1 MLAGLHSFLED
12 GKGVTASLPLL
23 GSGGYLHSLAC
34 RWSAASIF
42 KTCCAASSN
51 LSWTSTLLPP
61 ASTYKD
67 SEIIV
72 EPTQII
78 PPSQG
83 QLMCRLNS
91 TCKLHFPLPG
101 NLTYR
106 FWKLGCGLPWPIIIL
121 PLVTKMRSYD
131 CVNYVEF
138 LVFEKNEVVDYL
150 DGPFPSFKTFSDS
163 VSAIVLESRRK

>member
-12 GKGVTASLPLL
+12 GKGVTASLPFL
-23 GSGGYLHSLAC
+23 GFGGYRHSLAC
-34 RWSAASIF
+34 RWSASSIF

-67 SEIIV
+67 SVIIF

-106 FWKLGCGLPWPIIIL
+106 FWKLGCGPPWPIITL
-121 PLVTKMRSYD
+121 PLVTKMRSHD

-138 LVFEKNEVVDYL
+138 LVFEKMKLLIILMVLSPLLKHFQILYL
-150 DGPFPSFKTFSDS
+150 Q
-163 VSAIVLESRRK
+163 